1 MPHVVPVVVRLGYF
15 LAHASVLFVLGYT
28 VIDRAG
34 VPALVGVLGLV
45 LGSGAAFV
53 WAALDAWWGQS
64 LRVALAR
71 WAVVSCTYGLVL
83 FALPV
88 TIGYALGG
96 VEAKIWSSPTSG
108 ITLFGVMAFGL
119 TLMLLAVPAGLGIG
133 AGAMARALGAD
144 STAQPRTTAG

>member
-1 MPHVVPVVVRLGYF
+1 MVPIVVRLGYF
-15 LAHASVLFVLGYT
+15 LLHASVLFVLGYT
-28 VIDRAG
+28 AIERAG

-53 WAALDAWWGQS
+53 WAALDAWRGQS

-119 TLMLLAVPAGLGIG
+119 TLMLLALPAGLGIG
-133 AGAMARALGAD
+133 AGGIVRALGAG